1 MEPAKIA
8 PDGQRVEFKEKPVV
22 EKKPFALLMLES
34 VKSVLPLAV
43 LLDYPEVWNGKS
55 KSESA
60 EAIRANEK
68 LMNLPGM
75 KDFVE
80 VRSVRD
86 DQDNPFN
93 PMRPNVVTMPMSIIA
108 EVFWPSKGSLTE
120 SPNFYNHIRSWM
132 HKYIK
137 HAEDYVNMMTALEDA
152 RTILSMKKVS
162 REQVL
167 KSEMAKVYALMEMA
181 ALAMDDY
188 QGESSDETK
197 VNKLIEIIKT
207 RTGTDR
213 ELATMVKSMDSFD
226 QQHGNRQD
234 LMSIWEG
241 EM

>member
-1 MEPAKIA
+1 MEPAKNA
-8 PDGQRVEFKEKPVV
+8 PDGQRVELAEKPVV

-43 LLDYPEVWNGKS
+43 LLDYPEVWNGKDQ
-55 KSESA
+55 KESV
-60 EAIRANEK
+60 ESILSNTN
-68 LMNLPGM
+68 LMSIPGM
-75 KDFVE
+75 KEFVE
-80 VRSVRD
+80 IRRSRD

-93 PMRPNVVTMPMSIIA
+93 PMRPNVVTMPMTIIA
-108 EVFWPSKGSLTE
+108 EVFWPSKTTLAE
-120 SPNFYNHIRSWM
+120 SPNFYSHIRKWM
-132 HKYIK
+132 HMHIK
-137 HAEDYVNMMTALEDA
+137 RPEDYVTMMTSLEDA
-152 RTILSMKKVS
+152 RTILSTKKFS
-162 REQVL
+162 REHVL